1 MHKVLE
7 KEKWAVVRFGK
18 RSVPEVMGSISEENL
33 DQRGAL
39 NGLDLGVS
47 RVRLGQTKDGSNRG
61 KETLFL

>member
-33 DQRGAL
+33 DQRGAV

-47 RVRLGQTKDGSNRG
+47 QTKDGLG
-61 KETLFL
+61 